1 MVLVVEADRVNA
13 LPEQTG
19 VFEEGVGVLGVWF
32 TITVVVP
39 AGEVQPLIVT
49 VTLYVPL
56 AAVVAFGIEGSS
68 AELEKLFGPVQF
80 QVGEPEPV

>member
-1 MVLVVEADRVNA
+1 MVLVVEAVRVNA

-19 VFEEGVGVLGVWF
+19 VFEEGVGVPGVWF

-49 VTLYVPL
+49 VTL
-56 AAVVAFGIEGSS
+56 
-68 AELEKLFGPVQF
+68 
-80 QVGEPEPV
+80 

>member
-1 MVLVVEADRVNA
+1 MLLKPFGPDQLQVTGIVLVVEAVRVNA

-32 TITVVVP
+32 TTTVVVP

-49 VTLYVPL
+49 VTL
-56 AAVVAFGIEGSS
+56 
-68 AELEKLFGPVQF
+68 
-80 QVGEPEPV
+80 